1 MGELYG
7 FSGPDGRLSSATAL
21 ERLLDT
27 ARRLFYTRGVQAV
40 GVNMI
45 IAESGVAKATFYR
58 HFPAKDDLILAYL
71 ERADLVWTRQ
81 LHSAAEAAGPDPVDQ
96 LVGLFDAV
104 AVIIGHES
112 FRGCAF
118 INVAAEFVPGTPVY
132 DRAME
137 HKRQILGWITN
148 LARSA
153 GADEPDRLARTLT
166 LLLDGALNSR
176 ARDGGE
182 AARDAARL
190 LVQANLHLHQRAHIG
205 PSGGGAGQ
213 G

>member
-7 FSGPDGRLSSATAL
+7 ISGPDERLGSATAL
-21 ERLLDT
+21 ERLLET
-27 ARRLFYTRGVQAV
+27 ACRLFYTRGLQAV
-40 GVNMI
+40 GVNLI
-45 IAESGVAKATFYR
+45 IAESGIAKATLYR
-58 HFPAKDDLILAYL
+58 HFPTKDDLVLAYL
-71 ERADLVWTRQ
+71 GRADVAWTRQ

-104 AVIIGHES
+104 AAISGHEG

-118 INVAAEFVPGTPVY
+118 INVAAEAAPGTPAH

-153 GADEPDRLARTLT
+153 GADQPARLALALT
-166 LLLDGALNSR
+166 LLLDGALSSG
-176 ARDGGE
+176 ARDAGG

-190 LVQANLHLHQRAHIG
+190 LVRASLHLH
-205 PSGGGAGQ
+205 
-213 G
+213 